1 MKLGKNSKKDYILK
15 QIIQINDWLIIL
27 LSFSLAISNFAFIDP
42 LTRSVLSLTSIIALP
57 YFAGILLLWFCRKD
71 PPEVSASS
79 LWIFFLVRWIVGTV
93 FITTVILVLQLF
105 RLRIIISAFPLLLLL
120 LPIWYVA
127 LRIKK
132 MGIFRG
138 LISVVKNTVSL
149 TETIITQRWP
159 IFLMA
164 IVMFAFGL
172 VRLHIPFG
180 TVGTTWDIPLAVNQP
195 VLRMLEDGYF
205 DLNLRWV
212 EVILM
217 SPSVVLS
224 KSSPLEVAWSAPLIL
239 GAIFIAGLYLFA
251 IELFGSTSI
260 AAVAAL
266 SGIFVNVGH
275 HVLFA
280 QALDSFR
287 SNTICFAVFPSLLLF
302 TFMKITRGRYSISE
316 WKRTILLPAIPSVVL
331 FIVKNSN
338 YLSEASL
345 GLGWGLRTY
354 YVMPILVI
362 LLGASIIVLTLMSHD
377 LSDTILFLLIFL
389 FLAVTAPQEG
399 VIFVFFIVLFSLVII
414 GTQKLQNYKIFFR
427 ILGFGLFLLIIV
439 SSSGIFTSVTSDI
452 VLSVL
457 GVWPRYGLTFQEKIS
472 IFYEANGLTALLL
485 IFTGIGVAFS
495 SGKRNHLLVFLFFS
509 SALFLYSS
517 SILPQSYRLH
527 KVLTPFT
534 ALLIGLAAERISDSA
549 ELRGKYLRKTLILIV
564 ILIILTS
571 SLSMR
576 MENRF
581 SKFPNYQQSHSIWS
595 PAEYETASWFFTST
609 GPNVRIIS
617 DYNTMVA
624 MNSLANKV
632 WLIGNDFR
640 SDGLSNEDA
649 EILAG
654 IKEQVFLSLNA
665 SRAYE
670 YIISLNPTQSRYDYM
685 YLSQTHEK
693 VARNML
699 EFYIVLSYRTVNW
712 IEQDD
717 LRDVTWQAY
726 PYDPNYPY
734 KGSVNS
740 IYVEPFLHS
749 EHFFLVHNRGQE
761 VYVFKINNSTT

>member
-1 MKLGKNSKKDYILK
+1 M
-15 QIIQINDWLIIL
+15 QINDL
-27 LSFSLAISNFAFIDP
+27 LTIVLAFSLTISNFAFIDP
-42 LTRSVLSLTSIIALP
+42 LIRSVLSLTSIIALP
-57 YFAGILLLWFCRKD
+57 YFAGIFLIWFHRKD
-71 PPEVSASS
+71 PTEVFASS
-79 LWIFFLVRWIVGTV
+79 LWIFFIVTWIVGTV

-120 LPIWYVA
+120 LPIWYIA

-132 MGIFRG
+132 MGISQG
-138 LISVVKNTVSL
+138 LISIVKNSVSL
-149 TETIITQRWP
+149 TQTIITQRWP
-159 IFLMA
+159 IFVMV

-212 EVILM
+212 EVILT
-217 SPSVVLS
+217 SPSVALS

-251 IELFGSTSI
+251 RELFRSTSI
-260 AAVAAL
+260 AAAAAL
-266 SGIFVNVGH
+266 SGIFVNIGH
-275 HVLFA
+275 HVLYS
-280 QALDSFR
+280 QALNTFR

-302 TFMKITRGRYSISE
+302 TFMKITRGRYRISD
-316 WKRTILLPAIPSVVL
+316 WTRTILLPAIPSVVL

-345 GLGWGLRTY
+345 GLGWGTRTY
-354 YVMPILVI
+354 YAMPILVI
-362 LLGASIIVLTLMSHD
+362 ILGASIIVLTLKSHG

-389 FLAVTAPQEG
+389 FLAITAPQEG
-399 VIFVFFIVLFSLVII
+399 VVFLFFIVLFSLVII
-414 GTQKLQNYKIFFR
+414 GAQKLQNYKIFFR
-427 ILGFGLFLLIIV
+427 ILGFGFFLLILA
-439 SSSGIFTSVTSDI
+439 SSSGIFPSVTSDI
-452 VLSVL
+452 PLSVL
-457 GVWPRYGLTFQEKIS
+457 GEWSRYGLTFQEKLS
-472 IFYEANGLTALLL
+472 IFYEANGLMVLLL
-485 IFTGIGVAFS
+485 TSTGIGVAFS
-495 SGKRNHLLVFLFFS
+495 SGKRNHLLIFLLFS

-527 KVLTPFT
+527 KVLTPFM

-549 ELRGKYLRKTLILIV
+549 KLRGKYLRKTLILIV
-564 ILIILTS
+564 ILMILIS
-571 SLSMR
+571 FLSMR
-576 MENRF
+576 IENRF

-595 PAEYETASWFFTST
+595 PTEYETASWFSTST
-609 GPNVRIIS
+609 GLNVRIVS

-640 SDGLSNEDA
+640 SDSLSNEDT
-649 EILAG
+649 EILRG

-665 SRAYE
+665 SKAYE
-670 YIISLNPTQSRYDYM
+670 YIISLNPTQSRYDHV
-685 YLSQTHEK
+685 YLSQTHK
-693 VARNML
+693 NVARNML

-717 LRDVTWQAY
+717 LRDITWRAY
-726 PYDPNYPY
+726 PYDPDYPY
-734 KGSVNS
+734 KGSVDS
-740 IYVEPFLHS
+740 IYVEPFLRS

-761 VYVFKINNSTT
+761 VYVFKINDSTT